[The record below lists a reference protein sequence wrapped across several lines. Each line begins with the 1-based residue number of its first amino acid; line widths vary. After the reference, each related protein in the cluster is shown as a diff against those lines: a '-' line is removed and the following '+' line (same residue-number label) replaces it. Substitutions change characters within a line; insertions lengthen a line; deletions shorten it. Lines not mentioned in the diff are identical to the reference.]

1 MTFSAAERAALAARV
16 RYELGYSALTV
27 AGEPYF
33 AIAYAP
39 EVALDSL
46 YSAESTTSVT
56 TVSSTTAP
64 TTITLAL
71 GTGFFTGGRIHV
83 DAGAR
88 REVVVAQYV
97 SGTSLTALFTLAH
110 SGTYSVEVESGEAML
125 RTILGQLDRVQS
137 ELASSSSTA
146 GIKKADEVEFFNGS
160 DGAVLSSL
168 TTERNRWRDEL
179 GSLLKLPNL
188 HNVKRGGATQL
199 EAY

>member
-1 MTFSAAERAALAARV
+1 MAFGAAERSALAARV

-46 YSAESTTSVT
+46 YSAETTTSVT
-56 TVSSTTAP
+56 AVTSTTAP

-71 GTGFFTGGRIHV
+71 GTGFVTGLRVHV
-83 DAGAR
+83 DAGTK
-88 REVVVAQYV
+88 REMVVAQYV
-97 SGTSLTALFTLAH
+97 SGTSLTALFSLTH
-110 SGTYSVEVESGEAML
+110 SGTYSVEVESGESML
-125 RTILGQLDRVQS
+125 RSILGRLDAAQQAIAQS
-137 ELASSSSTA
+137 MAA
-146 GIKKADEVEFFNGS
+146 GGIKKADEVEFFPNG
-160 DGAVLSSL
+160 DGSVLSEL
-168 TTERNRWRDEL
+168 FQERNRWRDEL

-188 HNVKRGGATQL
+188 NNAKAGTATRL